1 MSHASEPRRR
11 SFSSRGPGE
20 KDTAARARIFQAL
33 GWAIFPAFIMGL
45 MVTVA
50 ADLQTGLKWT
60 GIIMV
65 VAGGGSLLFSE
76 IMGRTTAQI
85 LHPGSTARGREY
97 SGVAALVARGRYQD
111 AVLAY
116 QEAASEYPDDYIPCL
131 KLAALLSERVGDA
144 EQSLRWYREA
154 RRRGIHPAEE
164 RAVMR
169 QMVEA
174 AERGGNGLAA
184 APDLAR
190 YAEERAGTDE
200 EAWARRTLVE
210 LKRALRDSPESE
222 DRSGTGDGA
231 GEAWPASPMMGDG
244 DPADDG
250 DEPPLGPGPALG
262 F

>member
-1 MSHASEPRRR
+1 
-11 SFSSRGPGE
+11 
-20 KDTAARARIFQAL
+20 
-33 GWAIFPAFIMGL
+33 MGL

-50 ADLQTGLKWT
+50 SDLQTGLKWA
-60 GIIMV
+60 GIIIV

-111 AVLAY
+111 AILAY
-116 QEAASEYPDDYIPCL
+116 ETAAAEYPDDYIPCL
-131 KLAALLSERVGDA
+131 KLAALLSDRVGDA
-144 EQSLRWYREA
+144 EGSLRWYREA

-174 AERGGNGLAA
+174 AERGGNGLLA

-190 YAEERAGTDE
+190 YAEERSGTDE

-210 LKRALRDSPESE
+210 LKQALRDAEADE
-222 DRSGTGDGA
+222 GRIATAGDGGSESGGPGGA
-231 GEAWPASPMMGDG
+231 TTERGSGEDG
-244 DPADDG
+244 E
-250 DEPPLGPGPALG
+250 EPPLGPGAALG

>member
-1 MSHASEPRRR
+1 
-11 SFSSRGPGE
+11 
-20 KDTAARARIFQAL
+20 
-33 GWAIFPAFIMGL
+33 MGI

-60 GIIMV
+60 GIIIA

-76 IMGRTTAQI
+76 IMGRTTSQI
-85 LHPGSTARGREY
+85 LHPSSTARGREY

-111 AVLAY
+111 AILAY
-116 QEAASEYPDDYIPCL
+116 ETAAAEYPDDYIPCL

-144 EQSLRWYREA
+144 EGSLRWYREA
-154 RRRGIHPAEE
+154 RRRGVHPAEE

-174 AERGGNGLAA
+174 AERGGNGLLA

-190 YAEERAGTDE
+190 YAEERTGTDE

-210 LKRALRDSPESE
+210 LKQALREDGSDGGDRAPGGSAEGRPGGGGEGDAGDGGSSSE
-222 DRSGTGDGA
+222 DD
-231 GEAWPASPMMGDG
+231 
-244 DPADDG
+244 
-250 DEPPLGPGPALG
+250 PPLGPGAALG